1 MKTAKKRL
9 RLAVRPRG
17 PLTAQQKEAVET
29 AVKKEENQ
37 CWVVCMYRE
46 VPKIG
51 DDGENFL
58 SCEDVIRSIHKTK
71 KEADAACTRRT
82 DKVWHVPNR
91 PASAFEVGE
100 VLRSS

>member
-1 MKTAKKRL
+1 MKQA
-9 RLAVRPRG
+9 
-17 PLTAQQKEAVET
+17 
-29 AVKKEENQ
+29 KEEKQQ

-51 DDGENFL
+51 DDGEDFV
-58 SCEDVIRSIHKTK
+58 SCEDVIRSIHQTR
-71 KEADAACTRRT
+71 KEARAVCTRPT